1 MASYN
6 VRLMN
11 GAFFSDVTD
20 NVMFQMLEQLNV
32 RDIES
37 YETGEILYQSKAAK
51 AEDGK
56 VGGITR
62 ASVAVRGVKEYDEP
76 IVLPMAKEWLIIT
89 HADIPTCSYR
99 TDDEQYATKR
109 FERSVS
115 SMWYD
120 GPFYDEVRLYH
131 NGRVIRA
138 AVLGHEIVL

>member
-32 RDIES
+32 RNIES

-51 AEDGK
+51 AEDSK

-62 ASVAVRGVKEYDEP
+62 ANNFMVVQTIHEAHDDVSYVEEGLTEKA
-76 IVLPMAKEWLIIT
+76 AKELLSLT
-89 HADIPTCSYR
+89 PEEATLYAADIGILCKVSV
-99 TDDEQYATKR
+99 
-109 FERSVS
+109 FEKNNRGE
-115 SMWYD
+115 YI
-120 GPFYDEVRLYH
+120 EV
-131 NGRVIRA
+131 GRKCY
-138 AVLGHEIVL
+138 

>member
-56 VGGITR
+56 VGSITR
-62 ASVAVRGVKEYDEP
+62 TNNFMVVQTIHEAHDDVSYVEEGLTEKA
-76 IVLPMAKEWLIIT
+76 AKELLSLT
-89 HADIPTCSYR
+89 PEEATLYAADIGILCKVSV
-99 TDDEQYATKR
+99 
-109 FERSVS
+109 FEKNNRGE
-115 SMWYD
+115 YI
-120 GPFYDEVRLYH
+120 EV
-131 NGRVIRA
+131 GRKCY
-138 AVLGHEIVL
+138 

>member
-32 RDIES
+32 RNIES

-51 AEDGK
+51 VEDGK

-62 ASVAVRGVKEYDEP
+62 ANNFMVVQTIHEAHDDVSYVEEGLTEKA
-76 IVLPMAKEWLIIT
+76 AKELLSLT
-89 HADIPTCSYR
+89 PEEATLYAADIGILCKVSV
-99 TDDEQYATKR
+99 
-109 FERSVS
+109 FEKNNRGE
-115 SMWYD
+115 YI
-120 GPFYDEVRLYH
+120 EV
-131 NGRVIRA
+131 GRKCY
-138 AVLGHEIVL
+138 